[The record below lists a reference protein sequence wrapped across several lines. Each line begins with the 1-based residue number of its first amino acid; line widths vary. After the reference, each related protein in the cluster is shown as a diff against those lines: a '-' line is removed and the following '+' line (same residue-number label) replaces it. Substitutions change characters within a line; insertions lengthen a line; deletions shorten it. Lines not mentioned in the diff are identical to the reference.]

1 SQPDCVSRR
10 RQQGK
15 AQAQGQVREER
26 VGAHQRRSLR
36 QLYRRGGRGQRR
48 PRDAESDGHHLWALH
63 SGGVGIRAGR
73 KGHYVSQIAAS
84 RASALRRKWIRRNS
98 YGKEDYGFGEVADC
112 SGQGHSGPSGG
123 SGAGPSADQHHGVL
137 QAVQCQDQRQGT
149 RRPDH
154 PGGGV
159 GVQRSHLYLHHQNAS
174 GFHSV
179 EAGRGRGQGFWYAE
193 QGQGRQGEREAGP
206 GNCQAEDARSE
217 RGFGRSGSQE
227 REGYGALHGY
237 RSYSLRLSHNVGV
250 LAAQT
255 AVVDTTAFRQQGTA
269 VEDKESNEEIRKEYR
284 KGARRRRSSF
294 VYAAGRSAPFAES
307 EVRQVRRDRGLDDA
321 PGSRSQAR
329 RPDGP
334 RHRGAAAWAGQNQ
347 EGAGHRQ
354 RRKSARG

>member
-1 SQPDCVSRR
+1 MSATDL
-10 RQQGK
+10 K
-15 AQAQGQVREER
+15 
-26 VGAHQRRSLR
+26 RSLG
-36 QLYRRGGRGQRR
+36 L
-48 PRDAESDGHHLWALH
+48 GHATAINMIDMVGIGPFITLPMVIDLWALH
-63 SGGVGIRAGR
+63 SGGVSIRAGR

-98 YGKEDYGFGEVADC
+98 YGKEDYRFGEVADC

-137 QAVQCQDQRQGT
+137 QAVQCQDQRPGI

-255 AVVDTTAFRQQGTA
+255 ASRRYHGLPAARDGGGRQGEQ
-269 VEDKESNEEIRKEYR
+269 
-284 KGARRRRSSF
+284 
-294 VYAAGRSAPFAES
+294 
-307 EVRQVRRDRGLDDA
+307 
-321 PGSRSQAR
+321 
-329 RPDGP
+329 
-334 RHRGAAAWAGQNQ
+334 
-347 EGAGHRQ
+347 
-354 RRKSARG
+354 